1 MRNTE
6 ECIIEI
12 TYSYKKE
19 SDSFTIT
26 VTPHCPNS
34 SVVFT
39 EHHTVKEMSE
49 TAATGPEP
57 NQEQCASKACRIP
70 ASTGDRIFLI
80 ILLVDGRTTAMCCC
94 SSQL

>member
-1 MRNTE
+1 MW
-6 ECIIEI
+6 
-12 TYSYKKE
+12 
-19 SDSFTIT
+19 
-26 VTPHCPNS
+26 
-34 SVVFT
+34 FT

-57 NQEQCASKACRIP
+57 NQEHCASKACRIP

-94 SSQL
+94 SSQLRMRAETPVWTFWDEADMFSTMRLTGKMSHLPL